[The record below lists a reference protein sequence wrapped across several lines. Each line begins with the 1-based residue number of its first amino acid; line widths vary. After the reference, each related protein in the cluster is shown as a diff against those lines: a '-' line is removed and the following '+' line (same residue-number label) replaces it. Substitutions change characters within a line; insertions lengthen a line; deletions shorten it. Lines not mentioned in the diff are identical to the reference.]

1 MVISLPRFFTDRF
14 ILTPGP
20 TEIPMRIRIAM
31 IREETNPDLDPGFL
45 ELYKRVSDKL
55 KRLLGIGKS
64 NLYTMVGEAML
75 GLEAAIAN
83 IVRRGDKVLVVSNG
97 VFGEGF
103 ADLVKMYGGVPVI
116 IEGDWRRSIDLG
128 NVERALERNKDARML
143 TIVHCDT
150 PSAIINPVE
159 EVSRIARSFGIIT
172 VVDAVSSIGGV
183 PINVDGPGID
193 ILIGGSQ
200 KALNVPPGL
209 TIMSIS
215 NHAWE
220 EIDRSNYQGFYLNLR
235 LWREYLDKQG
245 IFPYT
250 FSDPLLRA
258 LDEALNMIFEEGV
271 ENVYERHRKAREASW
286 RALEAAGLKP
296 YPVSREHSSPT
307 VTAIEIPTGVDEA
320 RLREIMW
327 NKYGVMIAGS
337 WGKLAGK
344 VIRIGHMGV
353 QASRNHLII
362 AFTALAR
369 ALRDMGYRINIGSV
383 IEAIE
388 STYT

>member
-1 MVISLPRFFTDRF
+1 MPRLFTDRF

-20 TEIPMRIRIAM
+20 TEIPDRIKMAM
-31 IREETNPDLDPGFL
+31 IREETNPDLDPAFL
-45 ELYKRVSDKL
+45 ELYRSVSDKL
-55 KRLLGIGKS
+55 KRLLGIS
-64 NLYTMVGEAML
+64 RSSLYIMVGEAML

-83 IVRRGDKVLVVSNG
+83 IVRRGDKVIVIANG

-116 IEGDWRRSIDLG
+116 VEGDWRRGIDVG
-128 NVERALERNKDARML
+128 EVERVIERNRDARML
-143 TIVHCDT
+143 TMVHCDT

-159 EVSRIARSFGIIT
+159 EISKITRSFGIVS

-183 PINVDGPGID
+183 PIDVDRSGID

-200 KALNVPPGL
+200 KVLNVPPGL
-209 TIMSIS
+209 TIIS
-215 NHAWE
+215 VSNKAWE
-220 EIDRSNYQGFYLNLR
+220 EIERAGYQGFYLNLR
-235 LWREYLDKQG
+235 LWRDSLEKQG

-258 LDEALNMIFEEGV
+258 LDESLNMIFEEGV
-271 ENVYERHRKAREASW
+271 ENVYERHRRARDASW
-286 RALEAAGLKP
+286 RALEASGLRP
-296 YPVSREHSSPT
+296 YPASREHSSPT
-307 VTAIEIPTGVDEA
+307 VTAIEVPAGVDEA
-320 RLREIMW
+320 RLRRVMW
-327 NKYGVMIAGS
+327 ERYGVMIAGS
-337 WGKLAGK
+337 WGRLAGR
-344 VIRIGHMGV
+344 VIRVGHMGV

-369 ALRDMGYRINIGSV
+369 ALNDIGYRVSVGNV

-388 STYT
+388 SSYG